1 MKKKLTKKQRLFY
14 DYILKC
20 YKELNEFPS
29 LAYLKEHTSYKSYNT
44 IYKYLNILEK
54 KGFIKRSE
62 NSKKIMFTF
71 DSVESS
77 EFLSVPIINDTYSI
91 KIQKSPTKKDEIFV
105 AYVVKDN
112 KLKSENVF
120 INDILVIEKKLSYLQ
135 NKLVLVYFDN
145 EYRIFKYEK
154 KDGYIRLTNDKENHI
169 SSNPNII
176 IGKVVR
182 LIRELAS

>member
-14 DYILKC
+14 DYILRC

-29 LAYLKEHTSYKSYNT
+29 IAYLKEHTDYKSYNT
-44 IYKYLNILEK
+44 IYKYLNQLEK
-54 KGFIKRSE
+54 KGFIKRSK

-71 DSVESS
+71 DSVETSD
-77 EFLSVPIINDTYSI
+77 FISVPVINDNRFI
-91 KIQKSPTKKDEIFV
+91 KIEKSPVKRDESYV
-105 AYVVKDN
+105 SYVVKDN
-112 KLKSENVF
+112 KLKSWNIF
-120 INDILVIEKKLSYLQ
+120 INDILVIEKRLAFLQ

-154 KDGYIRLTNDKENHI
+154 KDGYIHLTNDKENHI
-169 SSNPNII
+169 TSNPNII

-182 LIRELAS
+182 LIRELAV